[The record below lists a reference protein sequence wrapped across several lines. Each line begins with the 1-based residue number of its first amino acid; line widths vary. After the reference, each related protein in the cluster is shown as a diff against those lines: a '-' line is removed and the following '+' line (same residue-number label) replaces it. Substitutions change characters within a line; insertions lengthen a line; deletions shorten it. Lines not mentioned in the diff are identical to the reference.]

1 MSRSLRVGFV
11 AVAAGSAAL
20 IAVPSPAWSAP
31 KASIS
36 SVTVSGSASH
46 PVVTILGHYFGHR
59 PTPRPRCRPGNFNQ
73 CGHFSGRDFG
83 IKLYFVERS
92 NTRFSAGRF
101 RPRLSELDAIGL
113 VVTTY
118 TSSKIVYHFGSGY
131 HHGHSRYGW
140 QLKNGDHY
148 SVTVDGAHH
157 TGNVHY

>member
-59 PTPRPRCRPGNFNQ
+59 P
-73 CGHFSGRDFG
+73 
-83 IKLYFVERS
+83 I
-92 NTRFSAGRF
+92 
-101 RPRLSELDAIGL
+101 
-113 VVTTY
+113 VVP
-118 TSSKIVYHFGSGY
+118 
-131 HHGHSRYGW
+131 
-140 QLKNGDHY
+140 
-148 SVTVDGAHH
+148 VT
-157 TGNVHY
+157 